1 MIINPIITMMKEC
14 VVKRIS
20 QFNLYETADMSKKYD
35 IYRLCYYK
43 LDLIKSHTYVIDDF
57 LIFGIL
63 IDDAKRYIDNK
74 NLIELELSSEMCD
87 NILVYMRNKV
97 LSNYVEENT
106 YVRMLMGLPSL
117 DNNPNIKLSDYTNSV
132 ETPNINLDINIEL
145 LSSVEIKKIYDL
157 GLLQKVIDANPTHTF
172 LTYLYRKN
180 TVIKIRDT
188 EAYGLISCKHY
199 TTTTEYESLFD
210 EVYAKNLIYFKYVLI
225 NSFYESRYTN
235 YEIMSM
241 LYLVF
246 STGTQT
252 AIKASIEITDFDDK
266 GMIVA
271 FLNSNGIDYID
282 LPATMMAK
290 FIEKL
295 TYLNS
300 IKGTKQCL
308 IDLKSIFDVNSIYR
322 YILKK
327 NVKVDI
333 FDEETPNADKYEIA
347 FVRVPLEEKN
357 LRPYFESE
365 EYIAFDDVVT
375 DDPYW
380 GTSSGNQYEKLLA
393 EDFSYLES
401 KYISI
406 ENMMEISKN
415 TYMYSSLYGYILRH
429 PELSD
434 HYQMIHKRGDWFE
447 FSVFDAFIY
456 LTLLIIKMKGYNDII
471 PDTIDSVS
479 YVMGLDPIKDKVEL
493 EWLFKKTYSGENRFI
508 ITKMRELSTVDD
520 IYEFMDIF
528 VSTKDGVALLNDII
542 STTSNFEEYTV
553 AKKVLDSVLIVKTIK
568 DTYKSNDGS
577 KYFTTYEEYIKE
589 NNINLY
595 NNIQDLV
602 ESNIITDYQDEIVY
616 IIDLIGKKLNDRD
629 DSKISSALGIL
640 DDIRDEFG
648 GDINNL
654 LKEVLKYFISMS
666 VMIKDFSLVF
676 KLDDK
681 SERIAILEQY
691 KSKTKSKV
699 AETIHQFDD
708 IVSNH
713 RRDIN
718 DIIEVHE
725 GVFCFSEQNG
735 VIKIY

>member
-20 QFNLYETADMSKKYD
+20 QFNLYETADMSKRYD

-43 LDLIKSHTYVIDDF
+43 LDLIKSHTYEINDF
-57 LIFGIL
+57 LNFNISL
-63 IDDAKRYIDNK
+63 DDAKRYINNK
-74 NLIELELSSEMCD
+74 NLIEAEQSSEVC
-87 NILVYMRNKV
+87 NNLLVYMRNKV
-97 LSNYVEENT
+97 INNYVEENT

-117 DNNPNIKLSDYTNSV
+117 DNNPNITLNKYTNSI
-132 ETPNINLDINIEL
+132 ELPNINLDINIET
-145 LSSVEIKKIYDL
+145 LSAVEIKKIYDL
-157 GLLQKVIDANPTHTF
+157 GILQTVIDANPTHTY
-172 LTYLYRKN
+172 LTYLHRKN
-180 TVIKIRDT
+180 SIIKIRDT
-188 EAYGLISCKHY
+188 EAYGLVSCKHY

-210 EVYAKNLIYFKYVLI
+210 EIYAKNLIYFKYVLI
-225 NSFYESRYTN
+225 NSFYESRYSN
-235 YEIMSM
+235 YEIMAI
-241 LYLVF
+241 LYLIF

-252 AIKASIEITDFDDK
+252 ALKAAIEITDFNDK
-266 GMIVA
+266 DMITA
-271 FLNSNGIDYID
+271 FLNSNGVDYID
-282 LPATMMAK
+282 LPATMMSK

-300 IKGTKQCL
+300 IKGSKQCL

-327 NVKVDI
+327 NIKADV
-333 FDEETPNADKYEIA
+333 FDEETPDADKYEIA
-347 FVRVPLEEKN
+347 FIRVPLEEKN

-380 GTSSGNQYEKLLA
+380 GTSSSNQYDKLLA
-393 EDFSYLES
+393 EDFSYLET

-415 TYMYSSLYGYILRH
+415 TYMYSTLYSYILRH

-471 PDTIDSVS
+471 PDTIDGVS
-479 YVMGLDPIKDKVEL
+479 YVMGLDPIKDKTSL
-493 EWLFKKTYSGENRFI
+493 DWLFRKTYSGENRFI
-508 ITKMRELSTVDD
+508 TTKMKELSSVED
-520 IYEFMDIF
+520 IYEFMDVF
-528 VSTKDGVALLNDII
+528 VSTKDGVTLLNNII
-542 STTSNFEEYTV
+542 SNTNNYEEYTV
-553 AKKVLDSVLIVKTIK
+553 AKKVLDSVLIVKTLK
-568 DTYKSNDGS
+568 ETYKSADG
-577 KYFTTYEEYIKE
+577 TTYYNKYEDYLKD
-589 NNINLY
+589 NNIDLY
-595 NNIQDLV
+595 NNIQELV
-602 ESNIITDYQDEIVY
+602 TANLTTNYQDEIVY
-616 IIDLIGKKLNDRD
+616 VIDLIDKRLNEKE
-629 DSKISSALGIL
+629 DSKISASLGIL

-681 SERIAILEQY
+681 TERIALLEQY
-691 KSKTKSKV
+691 KSKTTSKV
-699 AETIHQFDD
+699 SESTYQLDD

-713 RRDIN
+713 KRGIYDS
-718 DIIEVHE
+718 IEVKE
-725 GVFCFSEQNG
+725 GIFCFSKQNG